1 MKEYLQCLTQVTG
14 ALESQR
20 TVEVGEAVKL
30 FRHNL
35 PPISCGSEACPPH
48 MFSAACSV
56 CRTLS
61 SSPNMLLI
69 GTNIWLVTSSSGTSK
84 VYLGQNHRTENM
96 HKSAFFKRNPII
108 RYCNQMKADQLEGM
122 RLVLVVQTRNA
133 VHVACTPLDEHV
145 NNDKE
150 NAPMCGK
157 GLQMNSSTCSS
168 AKEEQH
174 VWMNG
179 QARWHD
185 DKIMQLELKW
195 VLRFMP
201 Y

>member
-1 MKEYLQCLTQVTG
+1 
-14 ALESQR
+14 
-20 TVEVGEAVKL
+20 
-30 FRHNL
+30 
-35 PPISCGSEACPPH
+35 
-48 MFSAACSV
+48 
-56 CRTLS
+56 
-61 SSPNMLLI
+61 
-69 GTNIWLVTSSSGTSK
+69 
-84 VYLGQNHRTENM
+84 M